1 MNSCRKVPEVF
12 RNTRGGK
19 RYKPYAAMLSLAAAT
34 ALTSG
39 SVALAAGGFSQFATT
54 PNETAVG
61 NYLNNL
67 QASGSIPASISSPI
81 NSILSGSPAQVNTAL
96 NQLSPA
102 VYQYLPDIAL
112 QEQVFFDQ
120 NVFQMLHDSYYMPEQ
135 STATGAGMNN
145 SGGMSSSNG
154 GSPNGM
160 MGGMMSGV
168 MKYAKGVSIYSYYNW
183 VSGDFAYSP
192 SAAHF
197 SASSVF
203 LGANYHWCK
212 PLIVGASISYTD
224 PQATLDQF
232 QSSAKLQDLGFQ
244 AYASYYRKGF
254 FVAGLFDYS
263 ILDVDVYRNINFDGS
278 LTSAR
283 GDTGGS
289 VYNVALEGGYD
300 FKAMKKHLIFGP
312 LGGLYYTHVNVQG
325 TSETSS
331 PFALSVSKQRVE
343 SLRTQIGGHVSY
355 DMPITH
361 WLTVVPSL
369 NAFYSHEYL
378 NSSRGI
384 NASFVNTGSNA
395 FTVET
400 NGPVRDTALMGF
412 SLTAEVGK
420 NINVFTDYE
429 AQFAGGPHTY
439 AQSVTAGL
447 EIGF

>member
-1 MNSCRKVPEVF
+1 MRSRRKGFIRLSKTSV
-12 RNTRGGK
+12 GK
-19 RYKPYAAMLSLAAAT
+19 AAAAAAAAALVVGVST
-34 ALTSG
+34 AM
-39 SVALAAGGFSQFATT
+39 AAGGFSQYATT
-54 PNETAVG
+54 PNEMAVG
-61 NYLNNL
+61 NYLNSL
-67 QASGSIPASISSPI
+67 QGAGTLPTSISPQI
-81 NSILSGSPAQVNTAL
+81 NAILSGSPSQVNTAL

-120 NVFQMLHDSYYMPEQ
+120 NVFQMLQDSYYSPGSSPAMGTMGGGTMNSNDM
-135 STATGAGMNN
+135 STGQGTGADG
-145 SGGMSSSNG
+145 
-154 GSPNGM
+154 GM
-160 MGGMMSGV
+160 MGGI
-168 MKYAKGVSIYSYYNW
+168 MKYAKGLSVYSYYNW

-203 LGANYHWCK
+203 LGTNYHWCK
-212 PLIVGASISYTD
+212 PVILGASISYTD

-244 AYASYYRKGF
+244 AYASYYKKGIF
-254 FVAGLFDYS
+254 LAGLFDYS
-263 ILDVDVYRNINFDGS
+263 ILDADIYRNINFDGS

-300 FKAMKKHLIFGP
+300 FKALKKHLIFGP
-312 LGGLYYTHVNVQG
+312 LAGLYYTHVNVQG

-331 PFALSVSKQRVE
+331 PFGLSVSKQRVE
-343 SLRTQIGGHVSY
+343 SLRSEIGGHVSY
-355 DMPITH
+355 DMPVMH
-361 WLTVVPSL
+361 WLTLVPSL
-369 NAFYSHEYL
+369 NAFYSYEYL

-384 NASFVNTGSNA
+384 NASFVGTGSNA
-395 FTVET
+395 FTVVT
-400 NGPVRDTALMGF
+400 NGPIRDTALMGF
-412 SLTAEVGK
+412 SLTAKIGK
-420 NINVFTDYE
+420 NIGVFTDYE

-447 EIGF
+447 QIGF

>member
-1 MNSCRKVPEVF
+1 MSFDRRDSTGLNCCR
-12 RNTRGGK
+12 R
-19 RYKPYAAMLSLAAAT
+19 KPANAMLALAAAT
-34 ALTSG
+34 AVMGFSSL
-39 SVALAAGGFSQFATT
+39 AMAAGGFSQYATT
-54 PNETAVG
+54 PNELAVG

-67 QASGSIPASISSPI
+67 QASGTLPASIASPI
-81 NSILSGSPAQVNTAL
+81 NSILSGTPSQVNTAL

-120 NVFQMLHDSYYMPEQ
+120 NVFQMLHDSYYMPQ
-135 STATGAGMNN
+135 QPTAMG
-145 SGGMSSSNG
+145 GGMMNSNGMSSNG
-154 GSPNGM
+154 GENPNGM
-160 MGGMMSGV
+160 MGGMMSGM

-244 AYASYYRKGF
+244 AYASYDKKGF
-254 FVAGLFDYS
+254 FLAGLFDYS
-263 ILDVDVYRNINFDGS
+263 ILDADIYRNINFDGS

-312 LGGLYYTHVNVQG
+312 LAGLYYTHVNVQG

-331 PFALSVSKQRVE
+331 PFGLSVSKQRVE
-343 SLRTQIGGHVSY
+343 SLRSQIGGHIDY
-355 DMPITH
+355 DLPVTH
-361 WLTVVPSL
+361 WLTLVPSL

-378 NSSRGI
+378 DSSRGI
-384 NASFVNTGSNA
+384 NASFLNTGSNA
-395 FTVET
+395 FTVVT
-400 NGPVRDTALMGF
+400 NGPIRDTALMGF
-412 SLTAEVGK
+412 SLTAQIGK

-447 EIGF
+447 EVGF